1 MEKKPRKTKAES
13 EVKEV
18 KAEKTPAR
26 ISGNHMVDFL
36 PNGNFLPLGV
46 EKLKVTAD
54 IAQVLI
60 DKNYGKLV

>member
-13 EVKEV
+13 EV

-46 EKLKVTAD
+46 EKLEITAD
-54 IAQVLI
+54 MAQILI

>member
-13 EVKEV
+13 EVK
-18 KAEKTPAR
+18 AEKTPLR

-36 PNGNFLPLGV
+36 PNGNFLPLGF
-46 EKLKVTAD
+46 EKLEITANM
-54 IAQVLI
+54 AQILI

>member
-13 EVKEV
+13 EVKS
-18 KAEKTPAR
+18 EKTPAR

-36 PNGNFLPLGV
+36 PNGKFLPLGV

-54 IAQVLI
+54 MAQVLI

>member
-13 EVKEV
+13 EVK
-18 KAEKTPAR
+18 AEKIPAR

-36 PNGNFLPLGV
+36 PNGKFLPLGV

-54 IAQVLI
+54 MAQVLI

>member
-13 EVKEV
+13 EVK
-18 KAEKTPAR
+18 AELTPAR

-36 PNGNFLPLGV
+36 PNGKFLPLGV

-54 IAQVLI
+54 MAQVLI